1 MSSYHHGKLL
11 LSAVAVL
18 LFSASCMPTE
28 RSVTQ
33 DRHAAEIEHALSV
46 PRAGANNISSWGS
59 RSVALFSD
67 AKAMQVGDLITVLVV
82 ESASAS
88 RNLSM
93 KKDKSSSRKMQMSH
107 VMGLENLMGP
117 KAVIQ
122 ALAMSK
128 KYNKYINFDPANA
141 WDTSN
146 AQKFNG
152 TGSTANS
159 DSLKASVTA
168 VVTKRYPNGNMEIIG
183 RREVTINQQPQEL
196 TFSGVIRPQDIG
208 PDNSILSSKVAQVR
222 IRYGGGG
229 ELASV
234 AHEGW
239 ANRFLDF
246 VWPF

>member
-1 MSSYHHGKLL
+1 MRIRHDLKMLFYVFVG
-11 LSAVAVL
+11 LSVA
-18 LFSASCMPTE
+18 ACMPTE

-33 DRHAAEIEHALSV
+33 DRHALQIEQALSSSED
-46 PRAGANNISSWGS
+46 GQGSITSWGA

-67 AKAMQVGDLITVLVV
+67 AKAMQVGDLVTVEVV
-82 ESASAS
+82 ESTSAT

-93 KKDKSSSRKMQMSH
+93 KKDKSSSRKMQLNS
-107 VMGLENLMGP
+107 VLGIKNLMG
-117 KAVIQ
+117 A
-122 ALAMSK
+122 A
-128 KYNKYINFDPANA
+128 FDPANA
-141 WDTSN
+141 LDISN
-146 AQKFNG
+146 SQKFNG
-152 TGSTANS
+152 AGSTANS

-183 RREVTINQQPQEL
+183 RREVTINHQPQEL
-196 TFSGVIRPQDIG
+196 TFSGVIRPQDLT
-208 PDNSILSSKVAQVR
+208 PDNTILSSKVAQVK

-246 VWPF
+246 IWPF